1 MVRTPRTPSVT
12 ENSEFETA
20 VHWPAVA
27 AGGGLALGLLAA
39 LLSVAWLSSGRPTPA
54 KQPVIEVAVVPVVA
68 EEPLPPRP
76 LIPSA
81 GVKSPAA
88 PGSEVGLVKPPP
100 RPAAPA

>member
-39 LLSVAWLSSGRPTPA
+39 LLSVAWLSSGRFRWGICRAHRGRTLSDRA
-54 KQPVIEVAVVPVVA
+54 D
-68 EEPLPPRP
+68 
-76 LIPSA
+76 A
-81 GVKSPAA
+81 GVRLLGAFTHRKSETKHTD
-88 PGSEVGLVKPPP
+88 SD
-100 RPAAPA
+100 